1 MANTKSAAKSARQSI
16 KRNASNKSVL
26 TALKS
31 GQKKFR
37 ALVAEGNIEGAK
49 AEFSDIVSKLDKAA
63 KRGVIHQNAAD
74 RRKSTFARAIKAPA
88 PAEAA

>member
-1 MANTKSAAKSARQSI
+1 MANTKSAIKSARQSI
-16 KRNASNKSVL
+16 KRNAANKSII

-37 ALVAEGNIEGAK
+37 SLVSEGNLEAAK
-49 AEFSDIVSKLDKAA
+49 VEFGSIVSKLDKAA

-74 RRKSTFARAIKAPA
+74 RRKGAFARAIKAPA
-88 PAEAA
+88 AA